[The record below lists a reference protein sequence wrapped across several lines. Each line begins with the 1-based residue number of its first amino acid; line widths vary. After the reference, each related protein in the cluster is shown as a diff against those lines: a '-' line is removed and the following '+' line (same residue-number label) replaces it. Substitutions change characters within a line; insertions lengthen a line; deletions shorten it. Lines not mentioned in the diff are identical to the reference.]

1 MVKHIVLWKLK
12 DELTG
17 EEKQKVKRELKEALE
32 SLKEK
37 IKELSFIKVQI
48 DGLDGSTVDVL
59 LETEFEDEAA
69 LQAYAV
75 HPEHVAVGTEKIK
88 PFIAERICYDYKF

>member
-88 PFIAERICYDYKF
+88 PFMAERICYDYKF